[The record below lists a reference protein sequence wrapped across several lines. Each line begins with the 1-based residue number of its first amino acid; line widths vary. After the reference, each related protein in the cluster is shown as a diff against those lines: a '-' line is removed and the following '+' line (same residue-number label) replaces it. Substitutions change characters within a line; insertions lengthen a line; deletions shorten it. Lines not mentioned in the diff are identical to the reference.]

1 MEELGVVS
9 IWLGNFESREALAFY
24 AENRFKRNENGE
36 KVPSFTQDFFE
47 GDLWPFEPDVF
58 DYEFSGEPS
67 QDPAVVA
74 NPLGEELSRA
84 LADIYS
90 KGFDQPYNAVLAVY
104 DYQFEGSRHVPGA
117 PAQFIMTLPYLE
129 R

>member
-1 MEELGVVS
+1 M
-9 IWLGNFESREALAFY
+9 
-24 AENRFKRNENGE
+24 
-36 KVPSFTQDFFE
+36 
-47 GDLWPFEPDVF
+47 
-58 DYEFSGEPS
+58 
-67 QDPAVVA
+67 VA